1 MPLYVGNQKRKITS
15 GDKIFI
21 LKSTTIE
28 SKLKSFDDYILKDE
42 NNLFLTSKK
51 EDNKEWH

>member
-1 MPLYVGNQKRKITS
+1 MPLYVGKQKRKITS
-15 GDKIFI
+15 GDKSFI
-21 LKSTTIE
+21 LRSTMIE

-51 EDNKEWH
+51 EDNKKWH

>member
-1 MPLYVGNQKRKITS
+1 MPLYIGNQKRKITS
-15 GDKIFI
+15 GDKNFI
-21 LKSTTIE
+21 LRSTTIE

-51 EDNKEWH
+51 EDNKKWH